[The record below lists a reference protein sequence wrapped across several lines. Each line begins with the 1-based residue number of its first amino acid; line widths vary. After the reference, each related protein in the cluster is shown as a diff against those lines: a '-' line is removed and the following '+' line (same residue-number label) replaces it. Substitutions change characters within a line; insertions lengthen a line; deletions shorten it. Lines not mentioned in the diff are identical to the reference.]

1 MKRFNILKSIM
12 VCGIAFVAMLATG
25 CFAEQTK
32 PYEGCELGTEKDSYE
47 VDIYAD
53 EVQVEVF
60 SNMTYNISLL
70 NEADWVSFPATAS
83 KDEGFKVSYTE
94 NRGIA
99 RMAKLHLTVPEY
111 NHADTIYI
119 KQRGAVEEYLTCE
132 DCGISL
138 KGSVESSTVVSLS
151 TNIPLNQLETVV
163 VYGDLRDADWLSDVK
178 IEQGDSANTARLSFN
193 SEKNGNEDKL
203 RCAYIDV
210 RYIDGWNNLTNVRIF
225 VTQKT
230 ATDADIV
237 VSSFAELKAKGF
249 VDGVLL
255 EEDIVIEGVV
265 VSNKESLNM
274 GENSQTTTVTID
286 YDECLRTV
294 YLQSLDGKSGLMLKM
309 KSVDDNLLNRYDK
322 VTLCLRG
329 AKLFRSLVVAENDPT
344 YYWLE
349 EVEASMIINVSEGS
363 ASDIPQKKLYIKDLT
378 DDDIFTF
385 VELQECCLPIRKGP
399 MTPIN
404 EGYANATGADRT
416 AKYAIPLLDKNGASI
431 YIYTNTTCPYR
442 RTGERLPYGSGVMK
456 GIIVHEKFSR
466 FEWQDNN
473 SGLEESYGNIGRY
486 QIRHTEY
493 SDFAMNKDFKDGF
506 SNMLCEWTHVDA
518 KNQKSYP
525 ATAGEDKSA
534 YLTHTFEYPVG
545 NALHGKLCLN
555 LHGDMTYLGPI
566 GSNVDYPFGR
576 NVTNKNGLGVI
587 LDNGVDWMS
596 PSYTGVNSE
605 YAANINAAEAGKGK
619 VPASCGSAWKV
630 WYNVN
635 PNLSNKPACSFIYVF
650 STKGVQTDHI
660 TVQFGMLNMESKG
673 DYGPRYWNLEY
684 SLDNSTWTKV
694 SRFSVPDEIIWSP
707 KTQLWMCPGYK
718 PMSYE
723 LPADKVCGKDVVYVR
738 FRPEPKLHGTH
749 LEYAS
754 SVTSHKDNA
763 DRVPWSGFNYF
774 AVRYNK

>member
-1 MKRFNILKSIM
+1 MTIFNILKSM
-12 VCGIAFVAMLATG
+12 RVCGIALVAMLATG
-25 CFAEQTK
+25 CFADETK
-32 PYEGCELGTEKDSYE
+32 LYEGCELGAEKNSYE

-83 KDEGFKVSYTE
+83 KDEGFKVSYAE
-94 NRGIA
+94 NKGIA

-119 KQRGAVEEYLTCE
+119 KQRGAVEEFLTCQ
-132 DCGISL
+132 DCGVTL
-138 KGSVESSTVVSLS
+138 KGSVESSSVVPFS
-151 TNIPLNQLETVV
+151 TNIPLDQLETVV

-178 IEQGDSANTARLSFN
+178 VEAGDTANSARLLFN
-193 SEKNGNEDKL
+193 AERNSNEDKL
-203 RCAYIDV
+203 RCAYVDL
-210 RYIDGWNNLTNVRIF
+210 RYVDGWNNLTNVRVF

-230 ATDADIV
+230 ASDADIA
-237 VSSFAELKAKGF
+237 VSSFAQLKAKGYEE
-249 VDGVLL
+249 GVLL
-255 EEDIVIEGVV
+255 EEDVVIEGVV

-294 YLQSLDGKSGLMLKM
+294 YIQSLDGKSGLMLKM

-329 AKLFRSLVVAENDPT
+329 AKLFRSLVVADNDPT

-349 EVEASMIINVSEGS
+349 DVEASMIIDVRPGT
-363 ASDIPQKKLYIKDLT
+363 ASDVPQKALYIKDLT
-378 DDDIFTF
+378 DEDIFTF

-493 SDFAMNKDFKDGF
+493 SDFAMKKDFKDGF
-506 SNMLCEWTHVDA
+506 SKMLCEWTYITA

-525 ATAGEDKSA
+525 ATAGEDKNA
-534 YLTHTFEYPVG
+534 YMTHTFEYPSG

-566 GSNVDYPFGR
+566 GSNASYPFGR

-587 LDNGVDWMS
+587 LDNGVDWMA
-596 PSYTGVNSE
+596 PTYTGVNSE
-605 YAANINAAEAGKGK
+605 YASTINASEAGKGK

-635 PNLSNKPACSFIYVF
+635 PNLSNKPACSFVYVF
-650 STKGVQTDHI
+650 STKGVKTDHI

-684 SLDNSTWTKV
+684 SLDNTTWTKV

-723 LPADKVCGKDVVYVR
+723 LPADKVCDKEVVYVR
-738 FRPEPKLHGTH
+738 CRPEPNLHGTH
-749 LEYAS
+749 LEYTS
-754 SVTSHKDNA
+754 SVASHKDNV
-763 DRVPWSGFNYF
+763 DKVPWSGFNYF